1 MGRAQAAF
9 EAWSAVPVAE
19 LASCLDRAADILKA
33 QMPTLLGLIM
43 RESGKSTANGIAEV
57 REGIDFLRYYAA
69 EARRTMGNGTRA
81 LGPVVFIS
89 PWNFPLAIFIGQVAA
104 ALVAGNSVL
113 AKPAEETP
121 LIAAQ
126 AVRIL
131 DRKSTRLNSSH

>member
-1 MGRAQAAF
+1 MGQAQGAF
-9 EAWSAVPVAE
+9 EGLGAVRGAE
-19 LASCLDRAADILKA
+19 RAGVLDLAADRLQA
-33 QMPTLLGLIM
+33 QMPTLRGLSM
-43 RESGKSTANGIAEV
+43 REAGNSTANAIAEV

-81 LGPVVFIS
+81 LGPVVCIS

-113 AKPAEETP
+113 AKP
-121 LIAAQ
+121 
-126 AVRIL
+126 

>member
-1 MGRAQAAF
+1 
-9 EAWSAVPVAE
+9 
-19 LASCLDRAADILKA
+19 
-33 QMPTLLGLIM
+33 
-43 RESGKSTANGIAEV
+43 
-57 REGIDFLRYYAA
+57 
-69 EARRTMGNGTRA
+69 MGNGTRA
-81 LGPVVFIS
+81 LGPVVCIS

-131 DRKSTRLNSSH
+131 HEAGIGPDVLQLLPGNGSIGAALVGAPETAAVIFTGSTEVARLIQKQLDRKSTRLNSSH